1 MRIPVRLRGRPVWV
15 LAKLLEGAGLVV
27 ILFGVLMSVSLGF
40 QDRGLESMGFEFRGL
55 AIGAALF
62 GAGWLIERSL
72 GSR

>member
-1 MRIPVRLRGRPVWV
+1 VPGRAVWF

-27 ILFGVLMSVSLGF
+27 ILVGVLFSMGMGF
-40 QDRGLESMGFEFRGL
+40 QDRGLESMQIEFRGL

-62 GAGWLIERSL
+62 AAGWLIERTV

>member
-1 MRIPVRLRGRPVWV
+1 VWI

-27 ILFGVLMSVSLGF
+27 ILVGVLFSMGLGF
-40 QDRGLESMGFEFRGL
+40 QDRGLESMQIEFRGL

-62 GAGWLIERSL
+62 AAGWLVERTL

>member
-1 MRIPVRLRGRPVWV
+1 MRVPGRAAWF

-27 ILFGVLMSVSLGF
+27 ILVGVLFSMGLGF
-40 QDRGLESMGFEFRGL
+40 QDRGLESMQIEFRGL

-62 GAGWLIERSL
+62 AAGWLIERTL